1 MQACLRSTKTQV
13 LMQPVIDEFY
23 RSMRGGIMKVY
34 AKPELVIEKLI
45 SNVPV
50 ATDIDPFSLL
60 EGKSSGGAEVEISV
74 PGGWWEG

>member
-1 MQACLRSTKTQV
+1 
-13 LMQPVIDEFY
+13 
-23 RSMRGGIMKVY
+23 MRGGIMKVY